1 MVGKMAV
8 RVRLRIRSRLSGS
21 EKLVSA
27 LVNSGFETATPQLL
41 IPVALAR
48 ELSLYPPPPEASVV
62 EVGTAGGPVRVF
74 LVRNALN
81 TWVVA
86 DDREVGPRESDV
98 LISSAEEEVL
108 INDKL
113 IDELGIVIL
122 AAGSGKWRFVD
133 DPPDKVRIT
142 EKPQRWI

>member
-1 MVGKMAV
+1 MAV

-86 DDREVGPRESDV
+86 DDREVGRENLMS
-98 LISSAEEEVL
+98 
-108 INDKL
+108 
-113 IDELGIVIL
+113 
-122 AAGSGKWRFVD
+122 
-133 DPPDKVRIT
+133 
-142 EKPQRWI
+142 